1 MQKERK
7 DRINLYITERQKQ
20 RLEVLSQEE
29 NLPVSEIIRRSIDIY
44 LAWND
49 KTYEDYATELR
60 PTTKPSTPPQKER
73 PFYPQP

>member
-29 NLPVSEIIRRSIDIY
+29 NLPVSEIIRRALEAY

-49 KTYEDYATELR
+49 PTYAPVPLPKTRNAHSS
-60 PTTKPSTPPQKER
+60 PG
-73 PFYPQP
+73 